1 LIAPIDAAE
10 ERISR
15 AFSPVGHLHSVM
27 DSPAWRE
34 AYQNCVAKLTDFNT
48 EVGQNTALF
57 EAVQRLHDS
66 DEFTA
71 LDTGQKRVIDN
82 MLRDFRLSGVALE
95 AGAKARFAEIARRL
109 SELSTQF
116 QQNLL
121 DATQAWQKYV
131 TDENM
136 LAGLPQSAR
145 ALLAQN

>member
-1 LIAPIDAAE
+1 GEMPDFAAITPAHAEPAVDSLIAEARATIDHCTEDADTPTWDALIAPIDAAE

-66 DEFTA
+66 DEFAA
-71 LDTGQKRVIDN
+71 LDT
-82 MLRDFRLSGVALE
+82 
-95 AGAKARFAEIARRL
+95 
-109 SELSTQF
+109 
-116 QQNLL
+116 
-121 DATQAWQKYV
+121 
-131 TDENM
+131 
-136 LAGLPQSAR
+136 
-145 ALLAQN
+145 